1 MRARRNE
8 DCGEMV
14 KVGGGSKKRWV
25 AGDHTVVGGCTQ
37 RTGSRRRVVDRTRG
51 IAAARGERKVT
62 R

>member
-1 MRARRNE
+1 
-8 DCGEMV
+8 MV
-14 KVGGGSKKRWV
+14 KVGGGSKQRWV